1 MVMRPI
7 KFRLLLVVIGI
18 LMIAAGCSADT
29 AMDVSARNLLPE
41 SQPISALF
49 QDNRLPG
56 MKGIAD
62 NGKLQLYIHDQT
74 AEVAVLDKRSGA
86 IWRSNPERRD
96 ADGIATGV
104 NKDMLSAQTRIHFYN
119 SYGQMNAVNSYTDS
133 VAHGQIALELIDQG
147 IRVSYQFGKEER
159 GIDDLPQKLSK
170 ERYEELVAKMDS
182 AGQRA
187 MRLSYTQ
194 DKETGVY
201 NRIDGALQGL
211 QLQRTLAAFDA
222 IGYTA
227 EDLARDSE
235 EHGLTY
241 EKPIPRIFAISIE
254 YSLDGDNLL
263 VRVPG
268 SSIRYPEEYPV
279 NNFTLLNFFGAGS
292 TEERGSLFVPD
303 GSGALIRFNNG
314 KQRYPAY
321 QQDVYGKD
329 LTLDNTERL
338 TRDQKIRLPVFG
350 IIRENSALLGII
362 EQGASVAVI
371 NADVSGRL
379 NSYNYVYPSFYVIN
393 KDEVTLNAG
402 GEQRTL
408 PMFQEEPMN
417 TDYVVRYAFLNGDE
431 ANYSGMAHYY
441 RQYLIDRQVLAR
453 PQGVGEKDSPFY
465 LQLIGSI
472 ERRKHI
478 LGMPFRMQEPMTTFA
493 EAKTILSELQTS
505 GVRNIRLKFSGW
517 FNGGVN
523 HRKPDHVKVNGSLG
537 GKKGLQDLMSYAR
550 ETGIVFYPEMDVVNV
565 SNPRGLSE
573 SKEVARRLT
582 RAPALV
588 YPIDMATNRRDRD
601 RTPLYVMS
609 PRLIPDMVD
618 SMLQDLRSLGVSNL
632 ALHDL
637 ADVLNSDF
645 RKKRQIDRTESEHIN
660 AQALQSLREAGLTLM
675 ADGGNAYALAYV
687 SEIMNAPLSNSLFK
701 LEDESVPFYHMVI
714 RGYIDYTG
722 EPYNLSTYTNPRQY
736 ILKLLEYGAG
746 PAFTWIYGPNYVVKD
761 TEFDYLY
768 SVHYKEWFGL
778 AAEMYQTVN
787 GVLRHVSGQPIT
799 SHERLADGVY
809 RTVYG
814 NGYEVM
820 VNYNNFPV
828 TMGGATIEAEGFRA
842 GGGHS

>member
-1 MVMRPI
+1 MRTI
-7 KFRLLLVVIGI
+7 KFWLLLVVIGFI
-18 LMIAAGCSADT
+18 MIAAGCST
-29 AMDVSARNLLPE
+29 ETTTDVSARNLLPE

-49 QDNRLPG
+49 QDHRLPG

-62 NGKLQLYIHDQT
+62 NGKLQLYINDQT
-74 AEVAVLDKRSGA
+74 AEVAVLDKRSGV
-86 IWRSNPERRD
+86 IWRSNPEKRD
-96 ADGIATGV
+96 SDTIASGV
-104 NKDMLSAQTRIHFYN
+104 NKDMLSAQTRINFYN
-119 SYGQMNAVNSYTDS
+119 SYGQMSSVNSYTDS

-182 AGQRA
+182 AGERA
-187 MRLSYTQ
+187 MRLSYTL

-201 NRIDGALQGL
+201 TRIDGALQGL

-241 EKPIPRIFAISIE
+241 EKPIPRIFGISIE

-263 VRVPG
+263 VRVPA

-279 NNFTLLNFFGAGS
+279 NYFTLLNFFGAGG

-303 GSGALIRFNNG
+303 GSGALIHFNNG

-329 LTLDNTERL
+329 LTLDNTDHL
-338 TRDQKIRLPVFG
+338 NRDQKIRLPVFG
-350 IIRENSALLGII
+350 LIRENSALLGII

-417 TDYVVRYAFLNGDE
+417 TDYVVRYAFLNGED
-431 ANYSGMAHYY
+431 ADYSGMAHYY
-441 RQYLIDRQVLAR
+441 RQYLIDRQVLAK
-453 PQGVGEKDSPFY
+453 PQEVGEKDSPFY

-478 LGMPFRMQEPMTTFA
+478 LGMPFRMQEPLTTFA
-493 EAKTILSELQTS
+493 EAKTIVSELKES
-505 GVRNIRLKFSGW
+505 GVQNIRLKLSGW
-517 FNGGVN
+517 FNGGLN
-523 HRKPDHVKVNGSLG
+523 HRKPNHVKVNGSLG

-550 ETGIVFYPEMDVVNV
+550 EAGIVLYPEVDVVNV
-565 SNPRGLSE
+565 SNSRGLRE

-588 YPIDMATNRRDRD
+588 YPIDMATNRKDRD
-601 RTPLYVMS
+601 RAPSYVLS
-609 PRLIPDMVD
+609 PRFIPDMVD
-618 SMLQDLRSLGVSNL
+618 SMLQDLRSLGVSSL

-637 ADVLNSDF
+637 ADVLNSDY
-645 RKKRQIDRTESEHIN
+645 RKKMQIDRTESERIN
-660 AQALQSLREAGLTLM
+660 TQALQSLRDAGLTLM

-687 SEIMNAPLSNSLFK
+687 SEIMNVPLSSSLFK
-701 LEDESVPFYHMVI
+701 LEDESIPFYQMVI
-714 RGYIDYTG
+714 RGYVDYTG
-722 EPYNLSTYTNPRQY
+722 EPYNLSAYTNPRQY
-736 ILKLLEYGAG
+736 ILKLLEYGSG
-746 PAFTWIYGPNYVVKD
+746 PSFTWIYGPNYVVKD

-787 GVLRHVSGQPIT
+787 GVLRHVSGQPIV

-814 NGYEVM
+814 NGYEVT
-820 VNYNNFPV
+820 VNYNNVPV
-828 TMGGATIEAEGFRA
+828 TVDGATIEAEGFRA
-842 GGGHS
+842 GGGRS